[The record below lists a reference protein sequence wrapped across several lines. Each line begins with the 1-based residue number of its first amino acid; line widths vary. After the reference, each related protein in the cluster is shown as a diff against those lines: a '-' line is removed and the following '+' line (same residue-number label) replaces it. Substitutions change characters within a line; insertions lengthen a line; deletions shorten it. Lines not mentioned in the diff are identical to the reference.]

1 MVRRLV
7 CPGSRAAGRLP
18 NKEEHEMDITQF
30 YQAFFEE
37 ADELLAEMEQLLLG
51 LDPQAPDSEH
61 LNAIFRVA
69 HSIKGGAAT
78 FGFVALT
85 DTTHLA
91 ENLLDR
97 ARHGELQL
105 TTKMIDAFL
114 ETKDVLQKQLSAY
127 RDGGEPEP
135 EMVARICAI
144 LRQLALESGGADPAL
159 TAAPMPVPAAAPVAA
174 PVPVAA
180 PATPAAGGALKVH
193 FSKVSENDR
202 KLLSE
207 ELGNL
212 GSVVAETQTDNS
224 LTIWL
229 ETACDADDLI
239 AVCCFIVEA
248 DQIEISAHPAAPLVT
263 AKEEVEVPAPQ
274 VTPVVPVAAAPDM
287 PATATA
293 AAATAAVAAAA
304 NGKESSSIRV
314 DVEKV
319 DQIINLVGELVITQ
333 SMLTQTASTL
343 DPVLHER
350 LLSGMGHLER
360 NARDLQESV
369 MSIRMMPMDYVFSRF
384 PRLIRD
390 LSAKLGKQIQLV
402 TVGKETELDKGL
414 IERIIDPITHLVRN
428 SLDHGIEGPEQRAMA
443 GKDPVG
449 RLTLSAQH
457 QGGSIVIEVKDDG
470 GGLVREKII
479 AKALQQ
485 GMAISETIS
494 DEEVWQLIFAPGFST
509 AETVTDVSGRGV
521 GMDVVKRNIHEMGG
535 HVEIASTQGRGT
547 TIRIVLPLTLAILN
561 GMSVKVGNEVYILP
575 LNYVI
580 ESLQPLAKDVHSIT
594 SDEHVMH
601 VRGEYLALIEL
612 HKLFDVSGAVL
623 NPMQGIAVIVQAD
636 GGRFALL
643 VDQLVGQHQVVVKN
657 LETNYRK
664 VPGISAATI
673 LGDGNVALI
682 IDVVA
687 VQRTNREKAGQLAA
701 APA

>member
-1 MVRRLV
+1 
-7 CPGSRAAGRLP
+7 
-18 NKEEHEMDITQF
+18 MDITQF
-30 YQAFFEE
+30 YQTFFEE
-37 ADELLAEMEQLLLG
+37 ADELLAEMEQLFLG
-51 LDPQAPDSEH
+51 LDLEAPDGEH
-61 LNAIFRVA
+61 LNAVFRAA

-78 FGFVALT
+78 FGFLALT
-85 DTTHLA
+85 DTTHLL

-97 ARHGELQL
+97 ARHGELKL
-105 TTKMIDAFL
+105 NTKMMDAFL

-127 RDGGEPEP
+127 RAGTEPEP
-135 EMVARICAI
+135 EMVAAICAV
-144 LRQLALESGGADPAL
+144 LRQLALEAGGTAPA
-159 TAAPMPVPAAAPVAA
+159 PPV
-174 PVPVAA
+174 VAA
-180 PATPAAGGALKVH
+180 PATPVAAAQAAPEAAAAGGGERTLKVR
-193 FSKVSENDR
+193 FTKVSENDC

-207 ELGNL
+207 ELANL
-212 GSVVAETQTDNS
+212 GQVTAQTQDAGS

-229 ETACDADDLI
+229 KTACDGSDVI
-239 AVCCFIVEA
+239 AVCCFIIET
-248 DQIEISAHPAAPLVT
+248 DQIDIREEGASPAAS
-263 AKEEVEVPAPQ
+263 APQ
-274 VTPVVPVAAAPDM
+274 APVMEEAAAPAASQ
-287 PATATA
+287 PAPA
-293 AAATAAVAAAA
+293 AAVLDAAPAAAGGAASAAPAAVQ
-304 NGKESSSIRV
+304 NKESSSIRV

-333 SMLTQTASTL
+333 SMLTQTASLL
-343 DPVLHER
+343 DPVMHER

-390 LSAKLGKQIQLV
+390 LSAKLGKQVQLI
-402 TVGKETELDKGL
+402 TVGKETELDKSL

-428 SLDHGIEGPEQRAMA
+428 SLDHGIEGPERRAAA

-470 GGLVREKII
+470 GGLVREKIL

-485 GMAISETIS
+485 GMPVSEAMT
-494 DEEVWQLIFAPGFST
+494 DDEVWQLIFAPGFST
-509 AETVTDVSGRGV
+509 AEAVTDVSGRGV

-535 HVEIASTQGRGT
+535 HVEIACAQGRGT

-561 GMSVKVGNEVYILP
+561 GMSVKVGEEVYILP

-580 ESLQPLAKDVHSIT
+580 ESLQPMDKDVHSIT
-594 SDEHVMH
+594 ADEHVMH
-601 VRGEYLALIEL
+601 VRGEYLALLEL
-612 HKLFDVSGAVL
+612 HKLFDVADAVEQ
-623 NPMQGIAVIVQAD
+623 PTQGIAVIVQSE
-636 GGRFALL
+636 GTRFALL

-664 VPGISAATI
+664 VPGISGATI

-682 IDVVA
+682 IDVAA
-687 VQRTNREKAGQLAA
+687 VQRANRDKAAQRSPGRPALAA
-701 APA
+701 AAAAAASRALEVAMAA

>member
-1 MVRRLV
+1 
-7 CPGSRAAGRLP
+7 
-18 NKEEHEMDITQF
+18 MDITQF
-30 YQAFFEE
+30 YQTFFEE
-37 ADELLAEMEQLLLG
+37 ADELLAEMEQLFLG
-51 LDPQAPDSEH
+51 LDLEAPDVEH
-61 LNAIFRVA
+61 LNAVFRAA

-78 FGFVALT
+78 FGFLALT
-85 DTTHLA
+85 DTTHLL

-97 ARHGELQL
+97 ARHGELKL
-105 TTKMIDAFL
+105 NTKMMDAFL

-127 RDGGEPEP
+127 RAGAEPEP
-135 EMVARICAI
+135 EMVAAICAV
-144 LRQLALESGGADPAL
+144 LRQLALEAGGTPPA
-159 TAAPMPVPAAAPVAA
+159 PPVVAAPVAA
-174 PVPVAA
+174 VQAA
-180 PATPAAGGALKVH
+180 PEAAAAGAGERTLKVR
-193 FSKVSENDR
+193 FTKVSENDC

-207 ELGNL
+207 ELANL
-212 GSVVAETQTDNS
+212 GQVTAQTQEEGS

-229 ETACDADDLI
+229 KTGCDGSDVI
-239 AVCCFIVEA
+239 AVCCFIIET
-248 DQIEISAHPAAPLVT
+248 DQIDIREEGAPAAQAQPAEAQEPAAPQAASL
-263 AKEEVEVPAPQ
+263 PA
-274 VTPVVPVAAAPDM
+274 PVAAALDAAP
-287 PATATA
+287 A
-293 AAATAAVAAAA
+293 AASAAPAAVQ
-304 NGKESSSIRV
+304 NKESSSIRV

-333 SMLTQTASTL
+333 SMLTQTASLL
-343 DPVLHER
+343 DPVMHER

-390 LSAKLGKQIQLV
+390 LSAKLGKQVQLV
-402 TVGKETELDKGL
+402 TVGKETELDKSL

-428 SLDHGIEGPEQRAMA
+428 SLDHGIEGPDRRAYA

-470 GGLVREKII
+470 GGLVREKIL

-485 GMAISETIS
+485 GMPVSES
-494 DEEVWQLIFAPGFST
+494 MPDDEVWQLIFAPGFST
-509 AETVTDVSGRGV
+509 AEAVTDVSGRGV

-535 HVEIASTQGRGT
+535 HVEISSVQGKGT

-561 GMSVKVGNEVYILP
+561 GMSVKVGEEVYILP

-580 ESLQPLAKDVHSIT
+580 ESLQPMEKDVHSIT
-594 SDEHVMH
+594 ADEHVMH
-601 VRGEYLALIEL
+601 VRGEYLALLEL
-612 HKLFDVSGAVL
+612 HKLFDVADAVQA
-623 NPMQGIAVIVQAD
+623 PTQGIAVIVQSE
-636 GGRFALL
+636 GTRFALL

-664 VPGISAATI
+664 VPGISGATI

-682 IDVVA
+682 IDVAA
-687 VQRTNREKAGQLAA
+687 VQRANRDKAAQRSPGRPALAA
-701 APA
+701 AAAAAASRALEVAMAA

>member
-1 MVRRLV
+1 
-7 CPGSRAAGRLP
+7 
-18 NKEEHEMDITQF
+18 MDITQF
-30 YQAFFEE
+30 YQTFFEE
-37 ADELLAEMEQLLLG
+37 ADELLAEMEQLFLG
-51 LDPQAPDSEH
+51 LDLEAPDGEH
-61 LNAIFRVA
+61 LNAVFRAA

-85 DTTHLA
+85 DTTHLL

-97 ARHGELQL
+97 ARHGELKL
-105 TTKMIDAFL
+105 NTKMMDAFL

-127 RDGGEPEP
+127 RAGTEPEP
-135 EMVARICAI
+135 EMVAAICAV
-144 LRQLALESGGADPAL
+144 LRQLALEAGGTPPAPPVI
-159 TAAPMPVPAAAPVAA
+159 AAPPAPVPAAQAA
-174 PVPVAA
+174 PEAA
-180 PATPAAGGALKVH
+180 PAGAGERTLKVR
-193 FSKVSENDR
+193 FSKVSENDC

-212 GSVVAETQTDNS
+212 GQVTAQTQEEGN

-229 ETACDADDLI
+229 KTGCDGSDVI
-239 AVCCFIVEA
+239 AVCCFIIEA
-248 DQIEISAHPAAPLVT
+248 DQIDIREEGAPAAQ
-263 AKEEVEVPAPQ
+263 AQPAAQAEP
-274 VTPVVPVAAAPDM
+274 AAAPA
-287 PATATA
+287 PSLPVPA
-293 AAATAAVAAAA
+293 AAATDAPAAAA
-304 NGKESSSIRV
+304 ASAPAAAAAAVQNKESSSIRV

-333 SMLTQTASTL
+333 SMLTQTASLL
-343 DPVLHER
+343 DPVMHER

-390 LSAKLGKQIQLV
+390 LSAKLGKQVQLV
-402 TVGKETELDKGL
+402 TVGKETELDKSL

-428 SLDHGIEGPEQRAMA
+428 SLDHGIEGPERRAYA
-443 GKDPVG
+443 GKDPIG

-470 GGLVREKII
+470 GGLVREKIL

-485 GMAISETIS
+485 GMPVSEAMS
-494 DEEVWQLIFAPGFST
+494 DDEVWQLIFAPGFST
-509 AETVTDVSGRGV
+509 AEAVTDVSGRGV

-535 HVEIASTQGRGT
+535 HVEIASVQGKGT

-561 GMSVKVGNEVYILP
+561 GMSVKVGEEVYILP

-580 ESLQPLAKDVHSIT
+580 ESLQPMDKDVHSIT
-594 SDEHVMH
+594 ADEHVMH
-601 VRGEYLALIEL
+601 VRGEYLALLEL
-612 HKLFDVSGAVL
+612 HKLFDVADAVQE
-623 NPMQGIAVIVQAD
+623 PTQGIAVIVQSE
-636 GGRFALL
+636 GTRFALL

-664 VPGISAATI
+664 VPGISGATI

-682 IDVVA
+682 IDVAA
-687 VQRTNREKAGQLAA
+687 VQRANRDKAAQRSPGRPALAA
-701 APA
+701 AAAAAASRALEVAMAA

>member
-1 MVRRLV
+1 
-7 CPGSRAAGRLP
+7 
-18 NKEEHEMDITQF
+18 MDITQF
-30 YQAFFEE
+30 YQTFFEE
-37 ADELLAEMEQLLLG
+37 ADELLAEMEQLFLG
-51 LDPQAPDSEH
+51 LDLEAPDGEH
-61 LNAIFRVA
+61 LNAVFRAA

-78 FGFVALT
+78 FGFIALT
-85 DTTHLA
+85 DTTHLL

-97 ARHGELQL
+97 ARHGELKL
-105 TTKMIDAFL
+105 NTKMMDAFL

-127 RDGGEPEP
+127 RAGTEPEP
-135 EMVARICAI
+135 EMVAAICAV
-144 LRQLALESGGADPAL
+144 LRQLALEAGGTPP
-159 TAAPMPVPAAAPVAA
+159 AAPVVAAPAPVAA
-174 PVPVAA
+174 VQAA
-180 PATPAAGGALKVH
+180 PEAEPAAAGAGERTLKVR
-193 FSKVSENDR
+193 FTKVSENDC

-207 ELGNL
+207 ELANL
-212 GSVVAETQTDNS
+212 GQVTAQTQEAGS

-229 ETACDADDLI
+229 KTACDGSDVI
-239 AVCCFIVEA
+239 AVCCFIIET
-248 DQIEISAHPAAPLVT
+248 DQIDIREEGASPAAP
-263 AKEEVEVPAPQ
+263 APQ
-274 VTPVVPVAAAPDM
+274 AQEAAP
-287 PATATA
+287 A
-293 AAATAAVAAAA
+293 AAAQPAVVAAAA
-304 NGKESSSIRV
+304 VDASPAGLAGGAGAATPAAVQNKESSSIRV

-333 SMLTQTASTL
+333 SMLTQTASLL
-343 DPVLHER
+343 DPVMHER

-390 LSAKLGKQIQLV
+390 LSAKLGKQVQLV
-402 TVGKETELDKGL
+402 TVGKETELDKSL

-428 SLDHGIEGPEQRAMA
+428 SLDHGIEGPERRAYA

-470 GGLVREKII
+470 GGLVREKIL

-485 GMAISETIS
+485 GMPVSEAMS
-494 DEEVWQLIFAPGFST
+494 DDEVWQLIFAPGFST
-509 AETVTDVSGRGV
+509 AEAVTDVSGRGV

-535 HVEIASTQGRGT
+535 HVEIASVQGKGT

-561 GMSVKVGNEVYILP
+561 GMSVKVGEEVYILP

-580 ESLQPLAKDVHSIT
+580 ESLQPMDKDVHSIT
-594 SDEHVMH
+594 ADEHVMH
-601 VRGEYLALIEL
+601 VRGEYLALLEL
-612 HKLFDVSGAVL
+612 HKLFDVADAVQQ
-623 NPMQGIAVIVQAD
+623 PTQGIAVIVQSE
-636 GGRFALL
+636 GTRFALL

-664 VPGISAATI
+664 VPGISGATI

-682 IDVVA
+682 IDVAA
-687 VQRTNREKAGQLAA
+687 VQRANRDKAAQRSPGRVAPVNAA
-701 APA
+701 AAAASRAIEAAMAA

>member
-1 MVRRLV
+1 
-7 CPGSRAAGRLP
+7 
-18 NKEEHEMDITQF
+18 MDITQF

-636 GGRFALL
+636 GARFALL

>member
-1 MVRRLV
+1 
-7 CPGSRAAGRLP
+7 
-18 NKEEHEMDITQF
+18 MDITQF
-30 YQAFFEE
+30 YQTFFEE
-37 ADELLAEMEQLLLG
+37 ADELLAEMEQLFLG
-51 LDPQAPDSEH
+51 LDLEAPDGEH
-61 LNAIFRVA
+61 LNAVFRAA

-85 DTTHLA
+85 DTTHLL

-97 ARHGELQL
+97 ARHGELKL
-105 TTKMIDAFL
+105 NTKMMDAFL

-127 RDGGEPEP
+127 RAGAEPEAD
-135 EMVARICAI
+135 MVAAICAV
-144 LRQLALESGGADPAL
+144 LRQLALEAGGELPA
-159 TAAPMPVPAAAPVAA
+159 PPVVAAAPAPAPVQAA
-174 PVPVAA
+174 PEAA
-180 PATPAAGGALKVH
+180 AAGSGERTLKVR
-193 FSKVSENDR
+193 FSKVSENDC

-207 ELGNL
+207 ELANL
-212 GSVVAETQTDNS
+212 GQVTAQTQEEGS

-229 ETACDADDLI
+229 KTGCEGSDVI
-239 AVCCFIVEA
+239 AVCCFIIEA
-248 DQIEISAHPAAPLVT
+248 DQIDIREEGAPAAPPQP
-263 AKEEVEVPAPQ
+263 VEARQ
-274 VTPVVPVAAAPDM
+274 VQEAVEPAAPPAASQPAVAGA
-287 PATATA
+287 PATP
-293 AAATAAVAAAA
+293 AAVQ
-304 NGKESSSIRV
+304 NKESSSIRV

-333 SMLTQTASTL
+333 SMLTQTASLL

-390 LSAKLGKQIQLV
+390 LSAKLGKQVQLV
-402 TVGKETELDKGL
+402 TVGKETELDKSL

-428 SLDHGIEGPEQRAMA
+428 SLDHGIEGPERRAYA

-470 GGLVREKII
+470 GGLVREKIL

-485 GMAISETIS
+485 GMPVSES
-494 DEEVWQLIFAPGFST
+494 MPDDEVWQLIFAPGFST
-509 AETVTDVSGRGV
+509 AEAVTDVSGRGV

-535 HVEIASTQGRGT
+535 HVEIASVQGKGT

-561 GMSVKVGNEVYILP
+561 GMSVKVGEEVYILP

-580 ESLQPLAKDVHSIT
+580 ESLQPMDKDVHSIT
-594 SDEHVMH
+594 ADEHVMH
-601 VRGEYLALIEL
+601 VRGEYLALLEL
-612 HKLFDVSGAVL
+612 HKLFDVDGAVSA
-623 NPMQGIAVIVQAD
+623 PTQGIAVIVQAE
-636 GGRFALL
+636 GTRFALL

-664 VPGISAATI
+664 VPGISGATI

-682 IDVVA
+682 IDVAA
-687 VQRTNREKAGQLAA
+687 VQRANRDKAAQRSPARTAAVNAA
-701 APA
+701 AAAASRALEVAMAA